1 MTWLLLQVS
10 IFQSLLRPNDITMLN
25 ILRTLLSSS
34 PFVPHGHC
42 YLWKTGLVWLNI
54 ISDAL
59 IGLSYYSIPLL
70 LFYIV
75 RKRGDLPFDWL
86 FFLMGSFILACGTG
100 HLMDIWT
107 LWHPTYWLSGTVKAL
122 TALISVATGAAL
134 VSLIPKILALPSPA
148 QLAEANQSLEQQA
161 TARQQV
167 EIALRQSQQTLK
179 LVIDTFPQRVFWK
192 DQNFRYLGCNRVFA
206 QDAGLESP
214 EQILGRDDFDLAWK
228 ELAHL
233 YRADDEFVLSQR
245 ASKVNYEEP
254 LVLQDG
260 TTAWVRTTKIPLQN
274 EAGDVIG
281 LFGSYEDI
289 SDRKQA
295 EISIQQAKEAA
306 EAALQNFRQ
315 AQHHLIQSEKM
326 SSLGQ
331 LVAGVAHEINNPISF
346 IYGNIVPA
354 HQYVQDL
361 LSLLALYQQHYSPPV
376 AEVQQRLD
384 EIEIDFLSKDL
395 PKLLDSMRS
404 GADRIRQIVLSL
416 RNFSRLDET
425 GVKAVNLHDGIESTI
440 VILTHRLQGIR
451 IVRQYGDLPKIE
463 CQPAQLNQVFMHLL
477 MNAIEA
483 LASPHLINKEI
494 TIHSD
499 RISKTEIQI
508 QICDNGLGM
517 PASVQAKIFDPF
529 FTTKPIGQG
538 TGLGLSIVY
547 QIVENHGGTIEV
559 QSESNCG
566 TGFTIRLPIAQPDC
580 KHRLAEIS
588 AHALEPVSQIMVA
601 HGT

>member
-1 MTWLLLQVS
+1 
-10 IFQSLLRPNDITMLN
+10 MLN
-25 ILRTLLSSS
+25 LLRTLLSSS

-70 LFYIV
+70 LVYIV

-86 FFLMGSFILACGTG
+86 FFLIGSFIVACGTG

-107 LWHPTYWLSGTVKAL
+107 LWHPTYWLSGTIKAL
-122 TALISVATGAAL
+122 TATVSVATGVAL

-148 QLAEANQSLEQQA
+148 QLAEANQRLEQQA

-167 EIALRQSQQTLK
+167 EVALRQSQQTLE

-192 DQNFRYLGCNRVFA
+192 DQNFRYLGCNRLFA

-214 EQILGRDDFDLAWK
+214 EQILGRDDFDLDWK

-245 ASKVNYEEP
+245 ASKVNHEEP
-254 LVLQDG
+254 RVSQDG
-260 TTAWVRTTKIPLQN
+260 TAWVRMTKIPLQN
-274 EAGDVIG
+274 DAGDVIG

-295 EISIQQAKEAA
+295 EIAIQQSKEAA
-306 EAALQNFRQ
+306 ETALQNLRQ

-354 HQYVQDL
+354 NHYVQDL
-361 LSLLALYQQHYSPPV
+361 FSLLALYQQHYSSPV
-376 AEVQQRLD
+376 AAIQQRLD
-384 EIEIDFLSKDL
+384 EIDIDFLSEDL
-395 PKLLDSMRS
+395 PKLLGSMRV
-404 GADRIRQIVLSL
+404 GAERIHQIVLSL

-440 VILTHRLQGIR
+440 VILTQRLQGIR
-451 IVRQYGDLPKIE
+451 IIRQYGDLPKIE
-463 CQPAQLNQVFMHLL
+463 CQPAQLNQVFMNLL

-483 LASPHLINKEI
+483 LASPNLPIKEI

-499 RISKTEIQI
+499 RINETEIQL
-508 QICDNGLGM
+508 QIRDNGCGM
-517 PASVQAKIFDPF
+517 LSSIQTKVFDPF
-529 FTTKPIGQG
+529 FTTKPVGQG

-547 QIVENHGGTIEV
+547 QIVENHSGKIEV
-559 QSESNCG
+559 TSEPNSG
-566 TGFTIRLPIAQPDC
+566 TVFTLQLPITQPD
-580 KHRLAEIS
+580 HVQQDRQ
-588 AHALEPVSQIMVA
+588 HQIARTSV
-601 HGT
+601 